1 MNLTEAIIQ
10 EAFDLNELSERVLKV
25 LRDSIDPI
33 FSVRLC
39 LDNLLLLVVL
49 EGDVE
54 LEAHLLKESSLHDRI
69 S

>member
-1 MNLTEAIIQ
+1 MNLTKAIIQ

-25 LRDSIDPI
+25 LWDGIDPI